1 MKVTRELKVAVLVIL
16 SIVLFY
22 WGFSFL
28 KGKNLFDATTKLYVV
43 YDNVAGLAPS
53 SPVTV
58 NGLVVGKINKIDVL
72 ENGKMLVEM
81 VITNEQVQI
90 SKSSLAEIQGMGIVG
105 GREIAIIVNFA
116 DKNYAVSG
124 DTLKAANKLGLADE
138 LAVQMEPLKV
148 KVEKLLDNANQ
159 LFEGVNSTL
168 DKSTQTNLRLSIASL
183 QKTLD
188 EFSQVAKNANELVT
202 SNKSKLNATFTNFEK
217 TSANLTKISDSLAK
231 ANLASTVKN
240 LEKTLANVNDVLQ
253 DVEQGK
259 GSMGKLLKDDA
270 LYVNVTKT
278 AKELE
283 LLLQDL
289 RLNPTRYINV
299 SFFGKKNKPYI
310 VPNESS
316 TKIKEQ
322 TTK

>member
-1 MKVTRELKVAVLVIL
+1 MKATRELKVAVLVIL

-28 KGKNLFDATTKLYVV
+28 KGKNLFDTTTKLYVV

-58 NGLVVGKINKIDVL
+58 NGLTIGKINKIDVL

-81 VITNEQVQI
+81 AITNEQVQI
-90 SKSSLAEIQGMGIVG
+90 AKSSLAEIQGMGIVG
-105 GREIAIIVNFA
+105 GREIAIIVNFG

-138 LAVQMEPLKV
+138 LAVQMEPLKI

-168 DKSTQTNLRLSIASL
+168 DKSTQANLRLSIASL
-183 QKTLD
+183 QQTLD
-188 EFSQVAKNANELVT
+188 EFSQVAKNANDIVT
-202 SNKSKLNATFTNFEK
+202 SNKSKLNTTFTNFEK
-217 TSANLTKISDSLAK
+217 TAANLTKISDSLAK

-240 LEKTLANVNDVLQ
+240 LEKTLANVNGVLQ

-259 GSMGKLLKDDA
+259 GSMGKLMKDDV
-270 LYVNVTKT
+270 LYTNVTKT

-316 TKIKEQ
+316 TKINESK
-322 TTK
+322 TK

>member
-28 KGKNLFDATTKLYVV
+28 KGKNLFDTTTKLYVV

-58 NGLVVGKINKIDVL
+58 NGLTIGKINKIDVL

-81 VITNEQVQI
+81 AITNEQVQI
-90 SKSSLAEIQGMGIVG
+90 AKSSLAEIQGMGIVG
-105 GREIAIIVNFA
+105 GREIAIIVNFD

-124 DTLKAANKLGLADE
+124 DTLKAANKLGLAEE
-138 LAVQMEPLKV
+138 LAVQMEPLKI

-168 DKSTQTNLRLSIASL
+168 DKSTQANLRLSIASL
-183 QKTLD
+183 QQTLD
-188 EFSQVAKNANELVT
+188 EFSQVAKNANDIVT
-202 SNKSKLNATFTNFEK
+202 SNKSKLNTTFTNFEK
-217 TSANLTKISDSLAK
+217 TAANLTKISDSLAK

-240 LEKTLANVNDVLQ
+240 LEKTLANVSGVLQ

-259 GSMGKLLKDDA
+259 GSMGKLMKDDA
-270 LYVNVTKT
+270 LYTNVTKT

-316 TKIKEQ
+316 TKINESK
-322 TTK
+322 TK